1 MHCGDLNG
9 KEVQTGE
16 DLCICMAD
24 SFCCAVETNTTLLCY
39 TPLKIYFYKWKE
51 LNTEKKK
58 LDQRPTLLQYDLTPY
73 LLHNLFIYWAHLF
86 NKKNS

>member
-24 SFCCAVETNTTLLCY
+24 SFCCAVETDTTLLNIY

-58 LDQRPTLLQYDLTPY
+58 LD
-73 LLHNLFIYWAHLF
+73 
-86 NKKNS
+86 